1 MPKSRGRKPK
11 KKKAQ
16 QTAVVSKKS
25 AQQTAVASKKSAP
38 LTTVTSQRSAPLTTV
53 ASEKSAPPTTVASE
67 KSARILLP
75 SRLFAGFLAICTI
88 VGLIVFWPR
97 LIVEAVGQI
106 DPLRPFPITFKI
118 TNTGFIPLDSVQ
130 PAIGLCDFWTGSPK
144 NLPDQCN
151 GPLGS
156 YLQMPQWFVSTL
168 ARDETTEVRLDDLFN
183 IIPPAQFGAA
193 DISIKVAFNPWIVP
207 IHWQREFRFQ
217 TRPERDGKLSW
228 IARPLNK

>member
-16 QTAVVSKKS
+16 QTAV
-25 AQQTAVASKKSAP
+25 ASKKSAP
-38 LTTVTSQRSAPLTTV
+38 LAAVSSKKSAPLTGVAIKKSAPLTTV
-53 ASEKSAPPTTVASE
+53 ASEKRAPPTTVASE
-67 KSARILLP
+67 KSAWTLLP

-106 DPLRPFPITFKI
+106 DPLRPFPITFKV
-118 TNTGFIPLDSVQ
+118 TNTGFIPLESVQ

-151 GPLGS
+151 GPLGP

-193 DISIKVAFNPWIVP
+193 DISIKVAFNPWIIP

-217 TRPERDGKLSW
+217 TRLERDGKLSW

>member
-16 QTAVVSKKS
+16 QTAVASKKS
-25 AQQTAVASKKSAP
+25 APPAAVASKKSTPLTAVASKKSAP
-38 LTTVTSQRSAPLTTV
+38 LTTV
-53 ASEKSAPPTTVASE
+53 ASEKSAWIP
-67 KSARILLP
+67 LP

-156 YLQMPQWFVSTL
+156 YLQLPQWFVSTL
-168 ARDETTEVRLDDLFN
+168 ARDATTEVRLDDLFN

-193 DISIKVAFNPWIVP
+193 DISIKVAFNPWIIP
-207 IHWQREFRFQ
+207 IRWQREFRFQ
-217 TRPERDGKLSW
+217 TRLEQDGKLSW

>member
-16 QTAVVSKKS
+16 QTAVASKKS
-25 AQQTAVASKKSAP
+25 TPLTAVASKKSAP
-38 LTTVTSQRSAPLTTV
+38 LTTV
-53 ASEKSAPPTTVASE
+53 ASEKSAWIP
-67 KSARILLP
+67 LP

-168 ARDETTEVRLDDLFN
+168 ARDATTEVRLDDLFN

-193 DISIKVAFNPWIVP
+193 DISIKVAFNPWIIP
-207 IHWQREFRFQ
+207 IRWQREFRFQ
-217 TRPERDGKLSW
+217 TRLERDGKLSW
-228 IARPLNK
+228 TARPLNK

>member
-16 QTAVVSKKS
+16 QTAVASKKS
-25 AQQTAVASKKSAP
+25 APLTAVASKKSTPLTAAVASKKSAP
-38 LTTVTSQRSAPLTTV
+38 LTAV
-53 ASEKSAPPTTVASE
+53 ASKKSAWF
-67 KSARILLP
+67 LLP
-75 SRLFAGFLAICTI
+75 SRLFVGFLAICTI
-88 VGLIVFWPR
+88 VDLIVFWPR

-106 DPLRPFPITFKI
+106 DPLRPFPITIKI

-156 YLQMPQWFVSTL
+156 YSQMPQWFVSTL
-168 ARDETTEVRLDDLFN
+168 ARDATTEVRLDDLFN

-193 DISIKVAFNPWIVP
+193 DISIKVAFNPWIIP

-217 TRPERDGKLSW
+217 TQLERDGKLSW

>member
-16 QTAVVSKKS
+16 QTEVASKKS
-25 AQQTAVASKKSAP
+25 APPAAVASKKSAP
-38 LTTVTSQRSAPLTTV
+38 LTTV
-53 ASEKSAPPTTVASE
+53 ASEKSAWT
-67 KSARILLP
+67 LLP

>member
-16 QTAVVSKKS
+16 QTAV
-25 AQQTAVASKKSAP
+25 ASKKSAP
-38 LTTVTSQRSAPLTTV
+38 LTTVASEKRAPLTTV
-53 ASEKSAPPTTVASE
+53 ANEKSAPPTTVASE
-67 KSARILLP
+67 KRAPLTTVASEKSAWTLLP

-118 TNTGFIPLDSVQ
+118 TNTGFIPLESVQ

-156 YLQMPQWFVSTL
+156 YQMRQWFVSTL

-217 TRPERDGKLSW
+217 TQLERDGKLSW

>member
-16 QTAVVSKKS
+16 QTEVASKKS
-25 AQQTAVASKKSAP
+25 APPAAVASKKSAP
-38 LTTVTSQRSAPLTTV
+38 LTTV
-53 ASEKSAPPTTVASE
+53 ASEKSAWIP
-67 KSARILLP
+67 LP

-118 TNTGFIPLDSVQ
+118 TNTGFIPLESVQ

-156 YLQMPQWFVSTL
+156 YQMRQWFVSTL

>member
-1 MPKSRGRKPK
+1 MD
-11 KKKAQ
+11 
-16 QTAVVSKKS
+16 S
-25 AQQTAVASKKSAP
+25 AAKQIIS
-38 LTTVTSQRSAPLTTV
+38 
-53 ASEKSAPPTTVASE
+53 
-67 KSARILLP
+67 
-75 SRLFAGFLAICTI
+75 GFLAICTI

>member
-11 KKKAQ
+11 KKKSQ
-16 QTAVVSKKS
+16 QTEVASKKS
-25 AQQTAVASKKSAP
+25 APPAAVASKKSAP
-38 LTTVTSQRSAPLTTV
+38 LTTV
-53 ASEKSAPPTTVASE
+53 ASEKSAWIP
-67 KSARILLP
+67 LP

-118 TNTGFIPLDSVQ
+118 TNTGFVPVESVQ

-207 IHWQREFRFQ
+207 IHWQSEFRFQ
-217 TRPERDGKLSW
+217 TRLERDGKLSW

>member
-25 AQQTAVASKKSAP
+25 AQQTAVASKK
-38 LTTVTSQRSAPLTTV
+38 SAPLTTV

-118 TNTGFIPLDSVQ
+118 TNTGFIPLESVQ

-156 YLQMPQWFVSTL
+156 YQMRQWFVSTL

-193 DISIKVAFNPWIVP
+193 DVSIKVAFNPWIVP
-207 IHWQREFRFQ
+207 IHWQSEFRFQ
-217 TRPERDGKLSW
+217 TRLERDGKLSW